1 MRRLLWIVSV
11 VFAVALPLRYGAANE
26 PARRPPNV
34 VVILA
39 DDLGFSDLG
48 CYGGEIDTPHLDRLA
63 AGGLRYTQGYNT
75 ARCWPSRSALLSG
88 YYAQA
93 IRRDALPDGD
103 WEHRGGAALMRP
115 AWARLLPEL
124 LAPAGYVSYHSGK
137 WHIAG
142 DPRRQGFARSFEWAW
157 MQTGTEDDYFDP
169 AGVRV
174 DGEPLEA
181 EPDFYMTTAI
191 GEHAVACLR
200 DHASGHPGSPF
211 FQYVAF
217 TAPHFPLHA
226 PQDLVAKYRA
236 RYAAGWD
243 AVRRAR
249 CLRIREQGL
258 VAGDPSAPEPDVGPP
273 YPPRARTLAHLG
285 PGETDRP
292 LPWDSLTPE
301 QQEFQATKMA
311 IHAAMVEMMDRAVGA
326 IVSQLKT
333 MGALDDTFILF
344 ASDNGASAEMMIR
357 GKGHDPALLPGS
369 SGTYLCLGPG
379 WSTCANAPFR
389 RHKTWVHEGGIAT
402 PWIVHWPAGLADRGE
417 LRRQPVHVIDV
428 VPTVLELAH
437 IAPPTVHDGQP
448 VPPLHGKSFAASFL
462 RCMERA
468 SPHRWPAPTPRRRTN
483 CSGGATR
490 NTGRCA
496 RAIGSS
502 WPRAGMPGNSTTC
515 PPTGAKRGISRPPSR
530 SGWRLSNGSGH
541 GSRRSAQ
548 CWLGRPATFRKTSA
562 SESSCAGPRRAS
574 RLRSRPAPAGDGG
587 KSPRATTAEP

>member
-75 ARCWPSRSALLSG
+75 ARCWPSRSALLTG

-157 MQTGTEDDYFDP
+157 MQSGTEDDYFDP

-200 DHASGHPGSPF
+200 DHASGHPGRPF

-357 GKGHDPALLPGS
+357 GKGHDPALLPGA

-402 PWIVHWPAGLADRGE
+402 PWIVHWPAGLADSGE

-437 IAPPTVHDGQP
+437 IAPPTVHDGRP
-448 VPPLHGKSFAASFL
+448 VPPLHGKSFAASL
-462 RCMERA
+462 ANADAPPAHELLWWCHDDHRAVRQGDWKLVASRGHAWELYDLSADRCETRDLA
-468 SPHRWPAPTPRRRTN
+468 AAEPRRVEALEREW
-483 CSGGATR
+483 TR
-490 NTGRCA
+490 IAKECAVLAGPPGDVQEDTRFREQLRRPQKREPPPKPA
-496 RAIGSS
+496 RA
-502 WPRAGMPGNSTTC
+502 
-515 PPTGAKRGISRPPSR
+515 
-530 SGWRLSNGSGH
+530 
-541 GSRRSAQ
+541 
-548 CWLGRPATFRKTSA
+548 
-562 SESSCAGPRRAS
+562 
-574 RLRSRPAPAGDGG
+574 GG
-587 KSPRATTAEP
+587 